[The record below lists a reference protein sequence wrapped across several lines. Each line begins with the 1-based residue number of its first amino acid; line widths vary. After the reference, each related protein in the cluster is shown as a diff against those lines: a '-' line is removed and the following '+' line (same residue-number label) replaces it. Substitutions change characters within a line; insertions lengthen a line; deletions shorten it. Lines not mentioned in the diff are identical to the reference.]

1 MMGCDF
7 DAGLGASACNRGKKV
22 RLAILNFA
30 LSGSP

>member
-1 MMGCDF
+1 MGCDF
-7 DAGLGASACNRGKKV
+7 DAVLDASGCNCGKKV